1 MKRLALLAIA
11 TLIAPAVWA
20 QNKSAPP
27 PKPPA
32 DSPKGPA
39 TKQGDQKPSEEEIDK
54 RRDRMKQ
61 RDGEIDKMMK
71 QKGKK

>member
-11 TLIAPAVWA
+11 AFIATVVWA
-20 QNKSAPP
+20 QDKSTPP
-27 PKPPA
+27 PKPA
-32 DSPKGPA
+32 DAPKGPA
-39 TKQGDQKPSEEEIDK
+39 TKQDKQKPSDEEIDK
-54 RRDRMKQ
+54 RRERMKQ